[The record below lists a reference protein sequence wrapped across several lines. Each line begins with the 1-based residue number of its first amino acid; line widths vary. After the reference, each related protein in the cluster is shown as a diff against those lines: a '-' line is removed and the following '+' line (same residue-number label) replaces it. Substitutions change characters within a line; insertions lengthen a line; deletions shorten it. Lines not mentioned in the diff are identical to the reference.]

1 MSLISRR
8 TAERKKIRR
17 SFKLRSAAALR
28 SVVTQMVVISHA
40 GFLHKKDGVST
51 AWRRL
56 WFEVKGFRLTYF
68 QREDETTLFNR
79 SVAKRGQ
86 IKLEEL
92 VDVRRS
98 QEADANPNEL
108 EIVDKQVSVAALL
121 YRAVLWVASRQPR
134 PRRLSRPPAAEPP
147 APRYAAHLPPA
158 LRRQGD
164 HDGVAGSNRS
174 DR

>member
-1 MSLISRR
+1 LNVVDFKTYRG
-8 TAERKKIRR
+8 EKKDQTV
-17 SFKLRSAAALR
+17 FQTRSAAALR

-68 QREDETTLFNR
+68 QREDETSLFNR

-92 VDVRRS
+92 LDVRRS
-98 QEADANPNEL
+98 QAADAEPNEL
-108 EIVDKQVSVAALL
+108 EIQDAQVSAT
-121 YRAVLWVASRQPR
+121 
-134 PRRLSRPPAAEPP
+134 LS
-147 APRYAAHLPPA
+147 
-158 LRRQGD
+158 
-164 HDGVAGSNRS
+164 GVILSGWLAYSL
-174 DR
+174 

>member
-8 TAERKKIRR
+8 TEERKKIRR

-68 QREDETTLFNR
+68 QREDETSLFKR

-92 VDVRRS
+92 LDVRRS
-98 QEADANPNEL
+98 QAADAEPNEL
-108 EIVDKQVSVAALL
+108 EIQDAQVSAT
-121 YRAVLWVASRQPR
+121 
-134 PRRLSRPPAAEPP
+134 LS
-147 APRYAAHLPPA
+147 
-158 LRRQGD
+158 
-164 HDGVAGSNRS
+164 GVILSGWLAYSL
-174 DR
+174 